1 MNKKDLKQIAQQIK
15 EKRKSYGYT
24 QEQMSEKLEMSY
36 SYYTKSENGYQTP
49 SLNTLVKIA
58 SALHI
63 SLDKLI
69 YGKTPENPQFS
80 PDAQELLQFIDQY
93 DRNELIRCKNL
104 LAKIISCLNN

>member
-1 MNKKDLKQIAQQIK
+1 MNKKELKQIALQIK

-36 SYYTKSENGYQTP
+36 SYYTKIENGYQTP
-49 SLNTLVKIA
+49 SLNTLIKIA

-69 YGKTPENPQFS
+69 YGNAPDNPQFS
-80 PDAQELLQFIDQY
+80 PDTQELLDFIGQY

-104 LAKIISCLNN
+104 LNKIISYMND

>member
-36 SYYTKSENGYQTP
+36 SYYTKIENGYQTP

-69 YGKTPENPQFS
+69 YGKTPENPQ
-80 PDAQELLQFIDQY
+80 ELLQFIDQY

>member
-24 QEQMSEKLEMSY
+24 QEQMSEQLEMSY
-36 SYYTKSENGYQTP
+36 SYYTKIENGYQTP
-49 SLNTLVKIA
+49 SLNTLIKIA

-69 YGKTPENPQFS
+69 YGKGPENPQFS

-93 DRNELIRCKNL
+93 DRNELIRCRNL
-104 LAKIISCLNN
+104 LGKIISCMND

>member
-24 QEQMSEKLEMSY
+24 QEQLEMSY
-36 SYYTKSENGYQTP
+36 SYYTKIENGYQTP